1 MPAPSSPTT
10 ASSSWSRCTG
20 SDLATSIG
28 NPLARWFYAASTV
41 LCTPCALVQ
50 DGPLA
55 LGNQARPVRWGELFR
70 ANGFERFALALD
82 TPFNLVMEARP

>member
-1 MPAPSSPTT
+1 M
-10 ASSSWSRCTG
+10 
-20 SDLATSIG
+20 
-28 NPLARWFYAASTV
+28 